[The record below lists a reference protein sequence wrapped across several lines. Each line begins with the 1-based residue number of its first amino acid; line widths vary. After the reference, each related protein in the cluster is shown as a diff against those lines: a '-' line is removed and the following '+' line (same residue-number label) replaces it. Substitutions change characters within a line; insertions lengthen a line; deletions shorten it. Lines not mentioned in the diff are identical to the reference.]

1 MKLSENGFLDYILEC
16 LEPMDGI
23 TWGRMFSGYVIRRY
37 DLPIG
42 LIFDEELYF
51 KVNHRNLADYQSLL
65 SEPFSYQKKEKTI
78 SISNWR
84 VPTEILEDID
94 TFICWAHKAYLVAE
108 DTVRK

>member
-51 KVNHRNLADYQSLL
+51 KVNDPDSPCFILSVLFLPSPLQLKEQADFLV
-65 SEPFSYQKKEKTI
+65 
-78 SISNWR
+78 SNFE
-84 VPTEILEDID
+84 VKIPLP
-94 TFICWAHKAYLVAE
+94 
-108 DTVRK
+108 